1 MPLFENLHDPAPC
14 RIKRSKIE
22 AFPGGSPRLG
32 PLPAPLWTRKLLDRT
47 LVTIAETET
56 IEEAFRR
63 LNANMLGIL
72 FAQDAGGRVVGA
84 VTDGDIRRKLLSGTS
99 IAEQVATC
107 VNRNF
112 VWALSGGPREQILKL
127 LDQRVHVVPIL
138 DSERR
143 LVDVFSRDLFQL
155 NEESEV
161 FARARSPVRISF
173 SGGGTDLTHYFV
185 DNDGGSVINATIAMY
200 AHATLRRRNDG
211 RIRIYSH
218 DFKQTVEVDNLAA
231 LGSDGELAL
240 IKSVIRLIK
249 PPYGFDLDVSADF
262 PVGSGLGGSA
272 VVSSAIIG
280 CFNEFRSDQWDR
292 HEIAEMAFQA
302 ERLMLNIPGGWQDQ
316 YATVF
321 GGFNHME
328 FSSDQNTI
336 VPLRLDSN
344 IIAELEESLILCYT
358 GFNHDSGSIHQDQK
372 TQHESRDAV
381 AAAARQKE
389 VTREIRRHLLRGRL
403 LDCGR
408 LIDEAW
414 HAKRRLSAKISSNEL
429 DAIYE
434 LAKANGAV
442 GGKLLGAG
450 GGGYFI
456 FFVRPFERYPLIT
469 ALEDKGLRCSRI
481 SFEENGLR
489 TWKSRIPAESTQ
501 NVGNAARPSQAM

>member
-1 MPLFENLHDPAPC
+1 MV
-14 RIKRSKIE
+14 
-22 AFPGGSPRLG
+22 
-32 PLPAPLWTRKLLDRT
+32 DRT

-63 LNANMLGIL
+63 LNLNMLGIL
-72 FAQDAGGRVVGA
+72 FAQDSSGRVVGA
-84 VTDGDIRRKLLSGTS
+84 VTDGDIRRKLLGGIS
-99 IAEQVATC
+99 IRDQVASC
-107 VNRNF
+107 VNRDF
-112 VWALSGGPREQILKL
+112 VWAKADAPREQILKL

-138 DSERR
+138 DTERR
-143 LVDVFSRDLFQL
+143 LVDVFSRDLFNL
-155 NEESEV
+155 SEESEV

-185 DNDGGSVINATIAMY
+185 DNGGAVINATIAMY
-200 AHATLRRRNDG
+200 AHATLRRRSDS
-211 RIRIYSH
+211 RIKIYSH
-218 DFKQTVEVDNLAA
+218 DFRCTVEAENLAA
-231 LGSDGELAL
+231 LGSGGELAL

-249 PPYGFDLDVSADF
+249 PTYGFDLDVSADF

-272 VVSSAIIG
+272 VVSSSIIG

-328 FSSDQNTI
+328 FSSEQNTI
-336 VPLRLDSN
+336 VPLRLDPN
-344 IIAELEESLILCYT
+344 IIAELEESLLLCYT
-358 GFNHDSGSIHQDQK
+358 GFNHDSGEVHRDQK
-372 TQHESRDAV
+372 AQHQSSDAV

-389 VTREIRRHLLRGRL
+389 MTREIRHHLLRGQL

-414 HAKRRLSAKISSNEL
+414 HAKRRLSSKISSTEL
-429 DAIYE
+429 DAIYDH
-434 LAKANGAV
+434 AKANGAV

-469 ALEDKGLRCSRI
+469 ALEGKGLRCSRI
-481 SFEENGLR
+481 TFEENGLR
-489 TWKSRIPAESTQ
+489 TWKSRIPAAPYRS
-501 NVGNAARPSQAM
+501 AASN

>member
-1 MPLFENLHDPAPC
+1 VARPQ
-14 RIKRSKIE
+14 
-22 AFPGGSPRLG
+22 PGAIATPFG
-32 PLPAPLWTRKLLDRT
+32 PKTLPDKNHL
-47 LVTIAETET
+47 TIAETET

-63 LNANMLGIL
+63 LNINMLGIL
-72 FAQDAGGRVVGA
+72 FVHDDGERVVGA
-84 VTDGDIRRKLLSGTS
+84 VTDGDIRRKLLGGTS
-99 IAEQVATC
+99 IREQIATC

-112 VWALSGGPREQILKL
+112 VWARAGGPREQILKL
-127 LDQRVHVVPIL
+127 LDQRVHIVPIL
-138 DSERR
+138 DSEGR
-143 LVDVFSRDLFQL
+143 LVEVFSRDLFQI

-185 DNDGGSVINATIAMY
+185 DNDGGSVINATIALY

-218 DFKQTVEVDNLAA
+218 DFRRTVEAEDLSA
-231 LGSDGELAL
+231 LGNDGELAL

-249 PPYGFDLDVSADF
+249 PAYGFDLDVSADF

-344 IIAELEESLILCYT
+344 IIAELEESLVLCYT
-358 GFNHDSGSIHQDQK
+358 GINHDSGSVHRDQK
-372 TQHESRDAV
+372 AQHQTSEAV

-389 VTREIRRHLLRGRL
+389 VTRKIRHHLLRGQL

-414 HAKRRLSAKISSNEL
+414 HAKRRLSTKISSTEL

-434 LAKANGAV
+434 LAKASGAV

-450 GGGYFI
+450 GGGYFL
-456 FFVRPFERYPLIT
+456 FFVRPFERYPLIA
-469 ALEDKGLRCSRI
+469 ALEANGLRCSRI
-481 SFEENGLR
+481 AFEENGLR
-489 TWKSRIPAESTQ
+489 TWKSRIPRAPAESGPHA
-501 NVGNAARPSQAM
+501 VLPSRAR

>member
-1 MPLFENLHDPAPC
+1 MQ
-14 RIKRSKIE
+14 
-22 AFPGGSPRLG
+22 
-32 PLPAPLWTRKLLDRT
+32 DRT

-63 LNANMLGIL
+63 LNINMLGIL
-72 FAQDAGGRVVGA
+72 FAEDADGRVVGA
-84 VTDGDIRRKLLSGTS
+84 VTDGDIRRKLLDGSS
-99 IAEQVATC
+99 IREQVATC
-107 VNRNF
+107 VNRKF
-112 VWALSGGPREQILKL
+112 VWAPAGGPREQILKL

-138 DSERR
+138 DAERR

-155 NEESEV
+155 DEENEV
-161 FARARSPVRISF
+161 FARARSPVRVSF

-185 DNDGGSVINATIAMY
+185 DNDGGAVINATIAMY
-200 AHATLRRRNDG
+200 AHATLRRRHDKS
-211 RIRIYSH
+211 IRIYSH
-218 DFKQTVEVDNLAA
+218 DFKQTVEADNLAA
-231 LGSDGELAL
+231 LGSDGDLAL
-240 IKSVIRLIK
+240 IKSVVRLIK
-249 PPYGFDLDVSADF
+249 PPYGFDLEVSADF
-262 PVGSGLGGSA
+262 PIGSGLGGSA

-328 FSSDQNTI
+328 FFSDQNTI
-336 VPLRLDSN
+336 VPLRLEPN
-344 IIAELEESLILCYT
+344 IIAELEESLVLCYT
-358 GFNHDSGSIHQDQK
+358 GLNRDGGAVHREQK
-372 TQHESRDAV
+372 TNHRSDDAV

-389 VTREIRRHLLRGRL
+389 VTREIRRHLLRGKL

-414 HAKRRLSAKISSNEL
+414 HAKRRLSPAISSSDL
-429 DAIYE
+429 DGIYE
-434 LAKANGAV
+434 LAKANGAI

-450 GGGYFI
+450 GGGYFM

-469 ALEDKGLRCSRI
+469 ALQEKGLHCSRVA
-481 SFEENGLR
+481 FEANGLR
-489 TWKSRIPAESTQ
+489 TWKSRIK
-501 NVGNAARPSQAM
+501 N

>member
-1 MPLFENLHDPAPC
+1 
-14 RIKRSKIE
+14 
-22 AFPGGSPRLG
+22 
-32 PLPAPLWTRKLLDRT
+32 LLDRT
-47 LVTIAETET
+47 LLTIAETET

-63 LNANMLGIL
+63 LNINMLGIL
-72 FAQDAGGRVVGA
+72 FAEDAGGRVVGA
-84 VTDGDIRRKLLSGTS
+84 VTDGDIRRKLLVGGS
-99 IAEQVATC
+99 IREQVATC

-112 VWALSGGPREQILKL
+112 VWALAGGPREKILKL
-127 LDQRVHVVPIL
+127 LDQRVHIVPIL
-138 DSERR
+138 DAERR
-143 LVDVFSRDLFQL
+143 LVDVFSRELFQL
-155 NEESEV
+155 DEENEV
-161 FARARSPVRISF
+161 FARARSPVRVSF

-185 DNDGGSVINATIAMY
+185 DNDGGAVINATIAMY
-200 AHATLRRRNDG
+200 AHATLRRRSDKS
-211 RIRIYSH
+211 IRIYSH
-218 DFKQTVEVDNLAA
+218 DFKQTVEAENLAA
-231 LGSDGELAL
+231 LGSDGDLAL

-249 PPYGFDLDVSADF
+249 PAYGFELEVSADF
-262 PVGSGLGGSA
+262 PIGSGLGGSA

-328 FSSDQNTI
+328 FFSDQNTI
-336 VPLRLDSN
+336 VPLRLEPN

-358 GFNHDSGSIHQDQK
+358 GLTRDGGAVHREQK
-372 TQHESRDAV
+372 TQHRSDDAV

-414 HAKRRLSAKISSNEL
+414 HAKRRLSAAISSDEL
-429 DAIYE
+429 DGIYE
-434 LAKANGAV
+434 LAKANGAI

-450 GGGYFI
+450 GGGYFM

-469 ALEDKGLRCSRI
+469 ALQEQGLRCSRVA
-481 SFEENGLR
+481 FEANGLR
-489 TWKSRIPAESTQ
+489 TWKSRIK
-501 NVGNAARPSQAM
+501 N

>member
-14 RIKRSKIE
+14 RIKRYKIE

>member
-1 MPLFENLHDPAPC
+1 MPD
-14 RIKRSKIE
+14 RS
-22 AFPGGSPRLG
+22 
-32 PLPAPLWTRKLLDRT
+32 PLI
-47 LVTIAETET
+47 IAETET

-63 LNANMLGIL
+63 LNVNMLGIL
-72 FAQDAGGRVVGA
+72 FAEDARGRVVGA
-84 VTDGDIRRKLLSGTS
+84 VTDGDIRRAMLGGTS
-99 IAEQVATC
+99 IRDPLTTC
-107 VNRNF
+107 INRNF
-112 VWALSGGPREQILKL
+112 VWAPAGGPREQILKL

-138 DSERR
+138 DTEGR
-143 LVDVFSRDLFQL
+143 LVDVFSRDLFSL
-155 NEESEV
+155 SEESEV

-185 DNDGGSVINATIAMY
+185 DHDGGSVINATIAMY
-200 AHATLRRRNDG
+200 AHATLRRRSDG
-211 RIRIYSH
+211 RIKIYSH
-218 DFKQTVEVDNLAA
+218 DFRCTVEADNLAA
-231 LGSDGELAL
+231 LGSDGELGL

-249 PPYGFDLDVSADF
+249 PTYGFDLDVSADF

-302 ERLMLNIPGGWQDQ
+302 ERLMMNIPGGWQDQ

-328 FSSDQNTI
+328 FSSKQNAI
-336 VPLRLDSN
+336 VPLRLEPN
-344 IIAELEESLILCYT
+344 IIAELEESLVLCYT
-358 GFNHDSGSIHQDQK
+358 GFNHDFGAVHRDQK
-372 TQHESRDAV
+372 AQHQTRDAV

-389 VTREIRRHLLRGRL
+389 VAREIRHHLLRGQL
-403 LDCGR
+403 LECGR

-414 HAKRRLSAKISSNEL
+414 HAKRRLSSKISSTEL
-429 DAIYE
+429 DEIYE

-456 FFVRPFERYPLIT
+456 FFVRPFERYPLIA
-469 ALEDKGLRCSRI
+469 ALEQKGLRCSRI
-481 SFEENGLR
+481 AFEENGLR
-489 TWKSRIPAESTQ
+489 TWKSRIPAVSTQ
-501 NVGNAARPSQAM
+501 KTTAPN

>member
-1 MPLFENLHDPAPC
+1 
-14 RIKRSKIE
+14 
-22 AFPGGSPRLG
+22 
-32 PLPAPLWTRKLLDRT
+32 LPDKSQL
-47 LVTIAETET
+47 TIAETET

-72 FAQDAGGRVVGA
+72 FAQDTEGRIVGA
-84 VTDGDIRRKLLSGTS
+84 VTDGDIRRRLLTGAS
-99 IAEQVATC
+99 IHGEVGAC

-112 VWALSGGPREQILKL
+112 VWARAGGPREQILKL

-138 DSERR
+138 DTEGR
-143 LVDVFSRDLFQL
+143 LVDVFSRDLFGL
-155 NEESEV
+155 SEESEV

-173 SGGGTDLTHYFV
+173 SGGGTDLTHYFM
-185 DNDGGSVINATIAMY
+185 DNDGGAVINATIAMY
-200 AHATLRRRNDG
+200 AHATLRRRRDG

-218 DFKQTVEVDNLAA
+218 DFRCTVEAENLAA

-240 IKSVIRLIK
+240 IKSVVRLIK
-249 PPYGFDLDVSADF
+249 PAYGFDLEVSADF

-336 VPLRLDSN
+336 VPLRLDPN
-344 IIAELEESLILCYT
+344 IIAELEESLVLCYT
-358 GFNHDSGSIHQDQK
+358 GSNHDSGSIHRDQK
-372 TQHESRDAV
+372 GQHESSDAV
-381 AAAARQKE
+381 AAAAKQKE
-389 VTREIRRHLLRGRL
+389 VTREIRRHLLRGQL

-414 HAKRRLSAKISSNEL
+414 HAKRRLSSKISSSEL
-429 DAIYE
+429 DGIYD

-456 FFVRPFERYPLIT
+456 FFVRAFERYPLIA

-481 SFEENGLR
+481 AFEENGLR
-489 TWKSRIPAESTQ
+489 TWKSRFPSVSAET
-501 NVGNAARPSQAM
+501 AAGSRGRGAPNQAD

>member
-1 MPLFENLHDPAPC
+1 
-14 RIKRSKIE
+14 
-22 AFPGGSPRLG
+22 
-32 PLPAPLWTRKLLDRT
+32 LLDRT
-47 LVTIAETET
+47 LVTIAETDT
-56 IEEAFRR
+56 IEDAFRR
-63 LNANMLGIL
+63 LNTNMLGIL
-72 FAQDAGGRVVGA
+72 FAQDALGRVVGA
-84 VTDGDIRRKLLSGTS
+84 VTDGDIRRRLLGGTS
-99 IAEQVATC
+99 IRERVATC

-112 VWALSGGPREQILKL
+112 VWARAGGPREQILKL

-138 DSERR
+138 DSDMR

-155 NEESEV
+155 SEESEV

-185 DNDGGSVINATIAMY
+185 DNDGGAVINATIAMY
-200 AHATLRRRNDG
+200 AHATLRRRSDG
-211 RIRIYSH
+211 RIRVYSH
-218 DFKQTVEVDNLAA
+218 DFRRTVEAERLAT

-249 PPYGFDLDVSADF
+249 PAYGFDLDVSADF

-321 GGFNHME
+321 GGFNYME

-336 VPLRLDSN
+336 VPLRLDPDV
-344 IIAELEESLILCYT
+344 IAELEESLVLCYT
-358 GFNHDSGSIHQDQK
+358 GSNHDSGSIHRDQK
-372 TQHESRDAV
+372 TVSQKSSE
-381 AAAARQKE
+381 AAAAAAQQKE
-389 VTREIRRHLLRGRL
+389 LTREIRRHLLRGQL

-414 HAKRRLSAKISSNEL
+414 HAKRRLSPLISSPEL
-429 DAIYE
+429 DAMYE

-450 GGGYFI
+450 GGGFFM
-456 FFVRPFERYPLIT
+456 FFVRPFHRYPLTT
-469 ALEDKGLRCSRI
+469 ALEAQGLRCSHI
-481 SFEENGLR
+481 AFEESGLR
-489 TWKSRIPAESTQ
+489 TWKSRIKS
-501 NVGNAARPSQAM
+501 

>member
-1 MPLFENLHDPAPC
+1 
-14 RIKRSKIE
+14 
-22 AFPGGSPRLG
+22 
-32 PLPAPLWTRKLLDRT
+32 LPDKSHL
-47 LVTIAETET
+47 TIAETET
-56 IEEAFRR
+56 ITEAFRR

-72 FAQDAGGRVVGA
+72 FAQDAEGRIVGA
-84 VTDGDIRRKLLSGTS
+84 VTDGDIRRRLLTGMSVS
-99 IAEQVATC
+99 SPVANC
-107 VNRNF
+107 VNREF
-112 VWALSGGPREQILKL
+112 VWAHAGAPREQILKL

-138 DSERR
+138 DADRR
-143 LVDVFSRDLFQL
+143 LVDVFSRDLFNL
-155 NEESEV
+155 SEESEV

-185 DNDGGSVINATIAMY
+185 DNGGAVISATIAMY
-200 AHATLRRRNDG
+200 AHATLRRRTDG

-218 DFKQTVEVDNLAA
+218 DFRRSIEADSLAE

-240 IKSVIRLIK
+240 IKSVVRLIK
-249 PPYGFDLDVSADF
+249 PAFGFDLDVSADF

-328 FSSDQNTI
+328 FSSEQNTI
-336 VPLRLDSN
+336 VPLRLDSS
-344 IIAELEESLILCYT
+344 IIAELEESLVLCYSGST
-358 GFNHDSGSIHQDQK
+358 HDSGSVHRDQK
-372 TQHESRDAV
+372 AQHQTSGAV

-389 VTREIRRHLLRGRL
+389 VTREIRHHLLRGQL
-403 LDCGR
+403 LECGR
-408 LIDEAW
+408 LIDQSW
-414 HAKRRLSAKISSNEL
+414 HAKRNMSAKISSTEL
-429 DAIYE
+429 DAIYDH
-434 LAKANGAV
+434 AKENGAV

-450 GGGYFI
+450 GGGYFM

-481 SFEENGLR
+481 TFEEHGLR
-489 TWKSRIPAESTQ
+489 TWKSRIPAS
-501 NVGNAARPSQAM
+501 AAETLARR

>member
-1 MPLFENLHDPAPC
+1 LADKSH
-14 RIKRSKIE
+14 
-22 AFPGGSPRLG
+22 
-32 PLPAPLWTRKLLDRT
+32 
-47 LVTIAETET
+47 VTITETET
-56 IEEAFRR
+56 ISEAFRR

-72 FAQDAGGRVVGA
+72 FAEDAEGRIVGA
-84 VTDGDIRRKLLSGTS
+84 VTDGDIRRRLLTGIS
-99 IAEQVATC
+99 IDGQVGSC
-107 VNRNF
+107 INREF
-112 VWALSGGPREQILKL
+112 VWARAGAPREQILKL

-138 DSERR
+138 DAERR
-143 LVDVFSRDLFQL
+143 LVDVFSRDLFSL
-155 NEESEV
+155 SEESEV

-185 DNDGGSVINATIAMY
+185 DNGGAVINATIAMY

-218 DFKQTVEVDNLAA
+218 DFRRTIEAENLTA

-249 PPYGFDLDVSADF
+249 PMFGFDLDVSADF

-328 FSSDQNTI
+328 FSSEQNTI
-336 VPLRLDSN
+336 VPLRLDPN
-344 IIAELEESLILCYT
+344 IIAELEESLVLCYS
-358 GFNHDSGSIHQDQK
+358 GFNHDSGSVHRDQK
-372 TQHESRDAV
+372 AQHQSSDAV
-381 AAAARQKE
+381 AAAAKQKE
-389 VTREIRRHLLRGRL
+389 VTREIRHYLLRGQL
-403 LDCGR
+403 LECGR

-414 HAKRRLSAKISSNEL
+414 HAKRRLSSKISSTEL

-434 LAKANGAV
+434 HAKSNGAV

-450 GGGYFI
+450 GGGYFL
-456 FFVRPFERYPLIT
+456 FFVRPFERYPLIA
-469 ALEDKGLRCSRI
+469 ALEQKGLRCSRI
-481 SFEENGLR
+481 AFEENGLR
-489 TWKSRIPAESTQ
+489 TWKSRFPAPA
-501 NVGNAARPSQAM
+501 V

>member
-1 MPLFENLHDPAPC
+1 LV
-14 RIKRSKIE
+14 
-22 AFPGGSPRLG
+22 
-32 PLPAPLWTRKLLDRT
+32 DRT
-47 LVTIAETET
+47 VVTIAETET

-63 LNANMLGIL
+63 LNVNMLGIL

-84 VTDGDIRRKLLSGTS
+84 VTDGDIRRKLLGGIT
-99 IAEQVATC
+99 IRDQVATC

-112 VWALSGGPREQILKL
+112 VWAPAGGPREQILKL

-138 DSERR
+138 DAEGR
-143 LVDVFSRDLFQL
+143 LVDVFSRDLFSL
-155 NEESEV
+155 SDESEV

-200 AHATLRRRNDG
+200 AHATLRRRNDN

-218 DFKQTVEVDNLAA
+218 DFRCTVEADDLKQ
-231 LGSDGELAL
+231 LGSDGDLAL

-249 PPYGFDLDVSADF
+249 PTYGFDLDVSADF

-328 FSSDQNTI
+328 FSSEHNTI
-336 VPLRLDSN
+336 VPLRIDPN
-344 IIAELEESLILCYT
+344 IIAELEESLVLCYT
-358 GFNHDSGSIHQDQK
+358 GFNHDSGAVHRDQK
-372 TQHESRDAV
+372 AQHQTSDAV

-389 VTREIRRHLLRGRL
+389 VTREIRHHLLRGQL

-414 HAKRRLSAKISSNEL
+414 HAKRRLSSKISSTEL
-429 DAIYE
+429 DAIYD

-456 FFVRPFERYPLIT
+456 FFVRPFERYPLIRV
-469 ALEDKGLRCSRI
+469 LEDNGLRCSRI
-481 SFEENGLR
+481 AFEENGLR
-489 TWKSRIPAESTQ
+489 TWKSRIPVAR
-501 NVGNAARPSQAM
+501 VRNAAASN

>member
-1 MPLFENLHDPAPC
+1 LV
-14 RIKRSKIE
+14 
-22 AFPGGSPRLG
+22 
-32 PLPAPLWTRKLLDRT
+32 DRT

-63 LNANMLGIL
+63 LNLNMLGIL
-72 FAQDAGGRVVGA
+72 FAQDTSGRVVGA
-84 VTDGDIRRKLLSGTS
+84 VTDGDIRRKLLGGIS
-99 IAEQVATC
+99 IRDHVASC
-107 VNRNF
+107 VNRDF
-112 VWALSGGPREQILKL
+112 VWAKAGAPREQILKL

-138 DSERR
+138 DPEQR
-143 LVDVFSRDLFQL
+143 LVDVFSRDLFNL

-185 DNDGGSVINATIAMY
+185 DNGGAVINAAIAMY
-200 AHATLRRRNDG
+200 AHASLRRRSDS
-211 RIRIYSH
+211 RIKIYSH
-218 DFKQTVEVDNLAA
+218 DFRCTVEAENLAA
-231 LGSDGELAL
+231 LGGGGELAL
-240 IKSVIRLIK
+240 IKSVVRLIR
-249 PPYGFDLDVSADF
+249 PTYGFDLDVSADF

-280 CFNEFRSDQWDR
+280 CFNEFRSDRWDR

-336 VPLRLDSN
+336 VPLRLDPN
-344 IIAELEESLILCYT
+344 IIAELEESLVLCYT
-358 GFNHDSGSIHQDQK
+358 GFNHDSGEVHRDQK
-372 TQHESRDAV
+372 AQHQSDDAT

-389 VTREIRRHLLRGRL
+389 VTREIRHHLLRGQL

-414 HAKRRLSAKISSNEL
+414 HAKRKLSSKISSTEL
-429 DAIYE
+429 DAIYD

-469 ALEDKGLRCSRI
+469 ALEGKGLRCSRI
-481 SFEENGLR
+481 TFEENGLR
-489 TWKSRIPAESTQ
+489 TWKSRIPAAPDRTTAS
-501 NVGNAARPSQAM
+501 N

>member
-1 MPLFENLHDPAPC
+1 
-14 RIKRSKIE
+14 
-22 AFPGGSPRLG
+22 
-32 PLPAPLWTRKLLDRT
+32 
-47 LVTIAETET
+47 
-56 IEEAFRR
+56 
-63 LNANMLGIL
+63 
-72 FAQDAGGRVVGA
+72 
-84 VTDGDIRRKLLSGTS
+84 
-99 IAEQVATC
+99 
-107 VNRNF
+107 
-112 VWALSGGPREQILKL
+112 
-127 LDQRVHVVPIL
+127 
-138 DSERR
+138 
-143 LVDVFSRDLFQL
+143 
-155 NEESEV
+155 V

-185 DNDGGSVINATIAMY
+185 DNDGGAVINATIAMY
-200 AHATLRRRNDG
+200 AHATLRRRSDE

-218 DFKQTVEVDNLAA
+218 DFKQTVEVANLAA
-231 LGSDGELAL
+231 LGSEGDLAL
-240 IKSVIRLIK
+240 IKSVVRLIK
-249 PPYGFDLDVSADF
+249 PPYGFDLEVSADF

-336 VPLRLDSN
+336 VPLRLEPN

-358 GFNHDSGSIHQDQK
+358 GLNRDSGAIHRDQK
-372 TQHESRDAV
+372 TQHESSEAV

-414 HAKRRLSAKISSNEL
+414 HAKRRLSSSISSNEL

-450 GGGYFI
+450 GGGYFL
-456 FFVRPFERYPLIT
+456 FFARPFERYSLIT
-469 ALEDKGLRCSRI
+469 ALQDKGLRCSRI
-481 SFEENGLR
+481 AFEENGLR
-489 TWKSRIPAESTQ
+489 TWKSRIKS
-501 NVGNAARPSQAM
+501 

>member
-1 MPLFENLHDPAPC
+1 
-14 RIKRSKIE
+14 
-22 AFPGGSPRLG
+22 
-32 PLPAPLWTRKLLDRT
+32 LLDRA

-63 LNANMLGIL
+63 LNINMLGIL
-72 FAQDAGGRVVGA
+72 FAQDAGGRVIGA
-84 VTDGDIRRKLLSGTS
+84 VTDGDIRRKLLGGAT
-99 IAEQVATC
+99 IREQVATC

-112 VWALSGGPREQILKL
+112 VWARAGGPREQILKL

-138 DSERR
+138 DAEAR

-155 NEESEV
+155 GEESEV

-173 SGGGTDLTHYFV
+173 SGGGTDLTHYFT
-185 DNDGGSVINATIAMY
+185 DHGGGSVINATIAMY

-218 DFKQTVEVDNLAA
+218 DFRCTVEAENLAA
-231 LGSDGELAL
+231 LGSDGDLAL

-249 PPYGFDLDVSADF
+249 PAYGFDLDVSADF

-328 FSSDQNTI
+328 FSSEQNAI
-336 VPLRLDSN
+336 VPMRLEPN
-344 IIAELEESLILCYT
+344 VIAELEESLVLCYT
-358 GFNHDSGSIHQDQK
+358 GFNHDSGDVHRDQK
-372 TQHESRDAV
+372 SQHQTSEAV

-389 VTREIRRHLLRGRL
+389 VTREIRHHLLRGQL
-403 LDCGR
+403 LECGR

-414 HAKRRLSAKISSNEL
+414 HAKRRLSSKISSTDL
-429 DAIYE
+429 DGIYE
-434 LAKANGAV
+434 LAKANRAV

-456 FFVRPFERYPLIT
+456 FFVRPFERYPLIA
-469 ALEDKGLRCSRI
+469 ALEQKGLRCSRI
-481 SFEENGLR
+481 AFEENGLR
-489 TWKSRIPAESTQ
+489 TWKSRVKS
-501 NVGNAARPSQAM
+501 

>member
-1 MPLFENLHDPAPC
+1 LQ
-14 RIKRSKIE
+14 
-22 AFPGGSPRLG
+22 
-32 PLPAPLWTRKLLDRT
+32 DRT

-63 LNANMLGIL
+63 LNINMLGIL
-72 FAQDAGGRVVGA
+72 FAEDADGRVVGA
-84 VTDGDIRRKLLSGTS
+84 VTDGDIRRKLLVGGS
-99 IAEQVATC
+99 IREQVATC
-107 VNRNF
+107 VNRKF
-112 VWALSGGPREQILKL
+112 VFARAGGPREQILKL

-138 DSERR
+138 DAERR

-155 NEESEV
+155 DEENEV
-161 FARARSPVRISF
+161 FARARSPVRVSF

-185 DNDGGSVINATIAMY
+185 DNDGGAVINATIAMY
-200 AHATLRRRNDG
+200 AHATLRRRHDKS
-211 RIRIYSH
+211 IRIYSH
-218 DFKQTVEVDNLAA
+218 DFKQTVEAENLAA
-231 LGSDGELAL
+231 LGSDGDLAL
-240 IKSVIRLIK
+240 IKSVVRLIK
-249 PPYGFDLDVSADF
+249 PPYGFDLEVSADF

-328 FSSDQNTI
+328 FFSDQNTI
-336 VPLRLDSN
+336 VPLRLEPN

-358 GFNHDSGSIHQDQK
+358 GMTRDGGAVHREQK
-372 TQHESRDAV
+372 TQHRSEDAV

-389 VTREIRRHLLRGRL
+389 VTREIQRHLLRGKL

-408 LIDEAW
+408 LLDEAW
-414 HAKRRLSAKISSNEL
+414 HAKRRLSPAISSREL
-429 DAIYE
+429 DDIYE
-434 LAKANGAV
+434 LAKANGAI

-450 GGGYFI
+450 AGGYFM
-456 FFVRPFERYPLIT
+456 FFVRPFERYRLIT
-469 ALEDKGLRCSRI
+469 TLQEKGLRCSRVA
-481 SFEENGLR
+481 FEANGLR
-489 TWKSRIPAESTQ
+489 TWKSRIK
-501 NVGNAARPSQAM
+501 N

>member
-1 MPLFENLHDPAPC
+1 MV
-14 RIKRSKIE
+14 
-22 AFPGGSPRLG
+22 
-32 PLPAPLWTRKLLDRT
+32 DRT

-63 LNANMLGIL
+63 LNLNMLGIL
-72 FAQDAGGRVVGA
+72 FAQDASGRVVGA
-84 VTDGDIRRKLLSGTS
+84 VTDGDIRRKLLGGLS
-99 IAEQVATC
+99 IRDQVASC
-107 VNRNF
+107 VNRDF
-112 VWALSGGPREQILKL
+112 VWAKAGAPREQILKL

-138 DSERR
+138 DPERR
-143 LVDVFSRDLFQL
+143 LVDVFSRDLFNL
-155 NEESEV
+155 SEESEV

-185 DNDGGSVINATIAMY
+185 DNGGAVINATIAMY
-200 AHATLRRRNDG
+200 AHATLRRRNDS
-211 RIRIYSH
+211 RIKIYSH
-218 DFKQTVEVDNLAA
+218 DFRCTVEAGNLAA

-249 PPYGFDLDVSADF
+249 PIYGFDLDVSADF

-328 FSSDQNTI
+328 FSSEQNTI
-336 VPLRLDSN
+336 VPLRLDPN
-344 IIAELEESLILCYT
+344 IIAELEESLLLCYT
-358 GFNHDSGSIHQDQK
+358 GFNHDSGEVHRDQK
-372 TQHESRDAV
+372 AQHQSSDAV

-389 VTREIRRHLLRGRL
+389 MTREIRHHLLRGQL

-414 HAKRRLSAKISSNEL
+414 HAKRKLSSKISSTEL
-429 DAIYE
+429 DAIYDH
-434 LAKANGAV
+434 AKANGAV

-469 ALEDKGLRCSRI
+469 ALESKGLRCSRI
-481 SFEENGLR
+481 TFEETGLR
-489 TWKSRIPAESTQ
+489 TWKSRIKAPLTETADGELSS
-501 NVGNAARPSQAM
+501 SQDS

>member
-1 MPLFENLHDPAPC
+1 
-14 RIKRSKIE
+14 
-22 AFPGGSPRLG
+22 
-32 PLPAPLWTRKLLDRT
+32 LPDKSHL
-47 LVTIAETET
+47 TIAETET

-63 LNANMLGIL
+63 LNVNMLGIL
-72 FAQDAGGRVVGA
+72 FAQDPDGRVVGA
-84 VTDGDIRRKLLSGTS
+84 VTDGDIRRKLLGGGS
-99 IAEQVATC
+99 IAEAVATC

-112 VWALSGGPREQILKL
+112 VWALAGGPREQILKL

-155 NEESEV
+155 SEESEV

-185 DNDGGSVINATIAMY
+185 DHDGGSVINATIAMY
-200 AHATLRRRNDG
+200 AHATLRRRSDA
-211 RIRIYSH
+211 RIKIYSH
-218 DFKQTVEVDNLAA
+218 DFRCTVEAENLAA

-249 PPYGFDLDVSADF
+249 PVYGFDLDVSADF

-328 FSSDQNTI
+328 FSSEHNTI
-336 VPLRLDSN
+336 VPLRLEPN
-344 IIAELEESLILCYT
+344 IVAELEESLVLCYT
-358 GFNHDSGSIHQDQK
+358 GFNHDSGAVHRDQK
-372 TQHESRDAV
+372 AQHQTNDAV
-381 AAAARQKE
+381 VAAARQKE
-389 VTREIRRHLLRGRL
+389 VTREIRHHLLRGQL

-414 HAKRRLSAKISSNEL
+414 HAKRRLSSKISSDEL
-429 DAIYE
+429 DAIYDV
-434 LAKANGAV
+434 AKASGAV

-456 FFVRPFERYPLIT
+456 FFVRPFERYSLIR
-469 ALEDKGLRCSRI
+469 ALEDKGLACSRI
-481 SFEENGLR
+481 MFEENGLR
-489 TWKSRIPAESTQ
+489 TWKSRIPVARARST
-501 NVGNAARPSQAM
+501 NPSSHGSKTR

>member
-1 MPLFENLHDPAPC
+1 MVATLLPPNLLLPNDGP
-14 RIKRSKIE
+14 
-22 AFPGGSPRLG
+22 LG
-32 PLPAPLWTRKLLDRT
+32 PENVLDRT
-47 LVTIAETET
+47 LLTIAQTET

-63 LNANMLGIL
+63 LNANKLGIL
-72 FAQDAGGRVVGA
+72 FAEDNTRRIVGA
-84 VTDGDIRRKLLSGTS
+84 LTDGDIRRSLLAGLSTHDSVGAC
-99 IAEQVATC
+99 I
-107 VNRNF
+107 NRKF
-112 VWALSGGPREQILKL
+112 VWARVGVPREQILKL
-127 LDQRVHVVPIL
+127 LDQRVHIVPIL
-138 DSERR
+138 DAEQR
-143 LVDVFSRDLFQL
+143 LVDVFSRDLFNL
-155 NEESEV
+155 SEESEV

-185 DNDGGSVINATIAMY
+185 DNDGGAVINAAIAMY
-200 AHATLRRRNDG
+200 AHATLRRRNDS

-218 DFKQTVEVDNLAA
+218 DFRSTTEADSLAA
-231 LGSDGELAL
+231 LGTDGELAL

-249 PPYGFDLDVSADF
+249 PAFGFELEISSDF

-328 FSSDQNTI
+328 FSSEHNTI
-336 VPLRLDSN
+336 VPLRLDPT

-358 GFNHDSGSIHQDQK
+358 GSNHDSGAVHRDQK
-372 TQHESRDAV
+372 AQHQSRDAI

-389 VTREIRRHLLRGRL
+389 VTRQIRHHLLRGQL

-414 HAKRRLSAKISSNEL
+414 HAKRKLSAKISSSEL
-429 DAIYE
+429 DAIYD
-434 LAKANGAV
+434 LAKANGAL

-450 GGGYFI
+450 AGGFFI
-456 FFVRPFERYPLIT
+456 FFVRPFERYPLIA
-469 ALEDKGLRCSRI
+469 ALEARGLRCSRI
-481 SFEENGLR
+481 AFDEHGLR
-489 TWKSRIPAESTQ
+489 TWKSRMKTLSAD
-501 NVGNAARPSQAM
+501 AAMRTE

>member
-1 MPLFENLHDPAPC
+1 MRRFRRLAAGVKGLKFLPLF
-14 RIKRSKIE
+14 
-22 AFPGGSPRLG
+22 GSI
-32 PLPAPLWTRKLLDRT
+32 PLAETSHL
-47 LVTIAETET
+47 TIAETET

-72 FAQDAGGRVVGA
+72 FAQDAAGRIVGA
-84 VTDGDIRRKLLSGTS
+84 VTDGDIRRRMLAGVT
-99 IAEQVATC
+99 IHDQVAAC
-107 VNRNF
+107 INRNF
-112 VWALSGGPREQILKL
+112 VWAQAGGPREQILKL

-138 DSERR
+138 DIEGR
-143 LVDVFSRDLFQL
+143 LVDVFSRELFNL
-155 NEESEV
+155 SEESEV

-185 DNDGGSVINATIAMY
+185 ANDGGAVISATIKMY
-200 AHATLRRRNDG
+200 AHATLRRRSDP

-218 DFKQTVEVDNLAA
+218 DFRRTVEANSFAE
-231 LGSDGELAL
+231 LGTGGDLAL
-240 IKSVIRLIK
+240 IKSVVRLIK
-249 PPYGFDLDVSADF
+249 PTYGFELEVSADF

-336 VPLRLDSN
+336 VPLRLDAN
-344 IIAELEESLILCYT
+344 IIAELEESLVLCYT
-358 GFNHDSGSIHQDQK
+358 GAGRDSGAIHRDQK
-372 TQHESRDAV
+372 AQHETTDAV
-381 AAAARQKE
+381 SAAAKQKE
-389 VTREIRRHLLRGRL
+389 VTREIRKHLLRGRL
-403 LDCGR
+403 QDCGR

-414 HAKRRLSAKISSNEL
+414 HAKRKLSSKISSGEL
-429 DAIYE
+429 DALYDF
-434 LAKANGAV
+434 AKSHGAV

-450 GGGYFI
+450 GGGYFL
-456 FFVRPFERYPLIT
+456 FFVRPFERYQLIA
-469 ALEDKGLRCSRI
+469 ALEQQGHSCSRI
-481 SFEENGLR
+481 MFEENGLR
-489 TWKSRIPAESTQ
+489 TWKSRLPARS
-501 NVGNAARPSQAM
+501 A

>member
-1 MPLFENLHDPAPC
+1 LQ
-14 RIKRSKIE
+14 
-22 AFPGGSPRLG
+22 
-32 PLPAPLWTRKLLDRT
+32 DRT

-63 LNANMLGIL
+63 LNINMLGIL
-72 FAQDAGGRVVGA
+72 FAEDAVGRVVGA
-84 VTDGDIRRKLLSGTS
+84 VTDGDIRRKLLDGSS
-99 IAEQVATC
+99 IREQVATC
-107 VNRNF
+107 INRNF
-112 VWALSGGPREQILKL
+112 VWAPAGGPREQILKL

-138 DSERR
+138 DAERR
-143 LVDVFSRDLFQL
+143 LIDVFSRDLFQL
-155 NEESEV
+155 DEENEV

-185 DNDGGSVINATIAMY
+185 DNDGGAVINATIAMY
-200 AHATLRRRNDG
+200 AHATLRRRHDKS
-211 RIRIYSH
+211 IRIYSH
-218 DFKQTVEVDNLAA
+218 DFKQTVEAANLAA
-231 LGSDGELAL
+231 LGSEGDLAL
-240 IKSVIRLIK
+240 IKSVVRLIK
-249 PPYGFDLDVSADF
+249 PPYGFDLEVSADF
-262 PVGSGLGGSA
+262 PIGSGLGGSA
-272 VVSSAIIG
+272 VVTSAIIG

-328 FSSDQNTI
+328 FFSDQNTI
-336 VPLRLDSN
+336 VPLRLEPN

-358 GFNHDSGSIHQDQK
+358 GLTRDGGAVHREQK
-372 TQHESRDAV
+372 TQHKSDDAV

-414 HAKRRLSAKISSNEL
+414 HAKRRLSSAISSNEL
-429 DAIYE
+429 DGIYE
-434 LAKANGAV
+434 LAKANGAI

-450 GGGYFI
+450 GGGYFM
-456 FFVRPFERYPLIT
+456 FFVRPFERYSLIT
-469 ALEDKGLRCSRI
+469 ALQEKGLRCTRVA
-481 SFEENGLR
+481 FEANGLR
-489 TWKSRIPAESTQ
+489 TWKSRIK
-501 NVGNAARPSQAM
+501 N

>member
-1 MPLFENLHDPAPC
+1 VDQ
-14 RIKRSKIE
+14 
-22 AFPGGSPRLG
+22 
-32 PLPAPLWTRKLLDRT
+32 T

-63 LNANMLGIL
+63 LNLNMLGIL
-72 FAQDAGGRVVGA
+72 FAQDSRGRVVGA
-84 VTDGDIRRKLLSGTS
+84 VTDGDIRRKLLDGVSLRD
-99 IAEQVATC
+99 QVATC
-107 VNRNF
+107 VNRDF
-112 VWALSGGPREQILKL
+112 VWANAGAPREQILKL

-138 DSERR
+138 DLEQR
-143 LVDVFSRDLFQL
+143 LVDVFSRDLFNL
-155 NEESEV
+155 SEESEV

-185 DNDGGSVINATIAMY
+185 DNGGAVINATIAMY
-200 AHATLRRRNDG
+200 AHATLRRRNDS
-211 RIRIYSH
+211 RIKIYSH
-218 DFKQTVEVDNLAA
+218 DFRCTIEAENIAT
-231 LGSDGELAL
+231 LGSGGELAL

-249 PPYGFDLDVSADF
+249 PVYGFDLEVSADF

-328 FSSDQNTI
+328 FSSEQNTI
-336 VPLRLDSN
+336 VPLRLDPN
-344 IIAELEESLILCYT
+344 IIAELEESLLLCYT
-358 GFNHDSGSIHQDQK
+358 GFNHDSGEVHRDQK
-372 TQHESRDAV
+372 TQHQSSDAI

-389 VTREIRRHLLRGRL
+389 VTREIRHHLLRGQL

-414 HAKRRLSAKISSNEL
+414 HAKRKLSSKISSTHL
-429 DAIYE
+429 DAIYDH
-434 LAKANGAV
+434 AKANGAI

-456 FFVRPFERYPLIT
+456 FFVRPFERYALIT
-469 ALEDKGLRCSRI
+469 AMESRGLRCSRI
-481 SFEENGLR
+481 TFEENGLR
-489 TWKSRIPAESTQ
+489 TWKSRVPRASDRSIAS
-501 NVGNAARPSQAM
+501 N